1 MQQSSTERLCQIR
14 VSTYLIPF
22 FLILQRI
29 LCRQQ
34 NNGNM
39 LVRKSSFNFR
49 HITIPFITG
58 IMISLTII
66 SGMAAQRLFQT
77 LFTIGGSPHFKI
89 VRERFYNIITD
100 VPIIFHYQQN
110 TLTTMHRFYYF
121 LLFRPFSSE
130 VFSVDVSMQHMRIRV
145 IRQQTDIKSTS
156 HIQRTFNLIS
166 PSCKTTRFFT
176 RARPIP
182 VPEA

>member
-14 VSTYLIPF
+14 VSTHLIPL

-39 LVRKSSFNFR
+39 AGTQVFFQFPAHHNAVHHR
-49 HITIPFITG
+49 HHDITDYNIRN
-58 IMISLTII
+58 
-66 SGMAAQRLFQT
+66 AAQRLFQT

-110 TLTTMHRFYYF
+110 TLTTMHRFYIFFFFVLFIGSF
-121 LLFRPFSSE
+121 LRR
-130 VFSVDVSMQHMRIRV
+130 VSMQHMRIRV

-156 HIQRTFNLIS
+156 HIQRTFNPDLPLMQNYQVLYQS
-166 PSCKTTRFFT
+166 QTNTCS
-176 RARPIP
+176 
-182 VPEA
+182 

>member
-1 MQQSSTERLCQIR
+1 MAGTQVFFQFPAHHNAVHHRHHDITDYNIR
-14 VSTYLIPF
+14 
-22 FLILQRI
+22 
-29 LCRQQ
+29 
-34 NNGNM
+34 N
-39 LVRKSSFNFR
+39 
-49 HITIPFITG
+49 
-58 IMISLTII
+58 
-66 SGMAAQRLFQT
+66 AAQCLFQP

-110 TLTTMHRFYYF
+110 TLTTMHRFYLFFFFVLFIGSF
-121 LLFRPFSSE
+121 LRR
-130 VFSVDVSMQHMRIRV
+130 VSMQHMGIRV
-145 IRQQTDIKSTS
+145 IRQQTDIKVPPTFKELST
-156 HIQRTFNLIS
+156 LIS